1 MRPHH
6 LIRRMKA
13 RTLVLGIG
21 SPVVTDDAIG
31 FHIID
36 RLRAMALDD
45 VDLEEASISGLDLI
59 EMMLDYQ
66 LVIVADAIVTTTY
79 APGTVMVLGE
89 ESFHATIHG
98 TNPHEVNVG
107 TALELGR
114 KLEPER
120 MPKEIFFVAVEV
132 NDVWT
137 VGDTMTA
144 EVEQALPE
152 AVQTVLDIINGQHRI

>member
-1 MRPHH
+1 
-6 LIRRMKA
+6 MKA

-21 SPVVTDDAIG
+21 SPIVTDDAIG
-31 FHIID
+31 FRIVD
-36 RLRAMALDD
+36 QLRTMALDD
-45 VDLEEASISGLDLI
+45 IDLEEASISGLDLI
-59 EMMLDYQ
+59 ELMLDYQ
-66 LVIVADAIVTTTY
+66 LVIVVDAIVTNNY

-114 KLEPER
+114 KLEPDR

-137 VGDTMTA
+137 VGDTMTP
-144 EVEQALPE
+144 EVEDALPE
-152 AVQTVLDIINGQHRI
+152 AVQTVIDLIEGKHRT